1 MSKESDAKK
10 KDEDIK
16 DYSFDLDNDIED
28 LERRIDE
35 KISDQKEKKQDE
47 LSIEHLKENMP
58 EPGYMKTTLNAAVV
72 KGVDEKGELREEKC
86 VAFEVD
92 LKDKDADFMEITYDD
107 KGTPVLK
114 PNGCKV
120 IIYDPVFSMDL
131 HEHAEGQISD
141 CASTIFPQIADEM
154 VQLALDEKRQ
164 RSPELRKPLFNYWWI
179 ILLLCMIPVIIITL
193 MIVSG

>member
-1 MSKESDAKK
+1 MSKKK
-10 KDEDIK
+10 EDENK
-16 DYSFDLDNDIED
+16 DYSFNVDDDLHKEIDKKIAEQDNKPE
-28 LERRIDE
+28 
-35 KISDQKEKKQDE
+35 E
-47 LSIEHLKENMP
+47 LNIEHFKENMP

-72 KGVDEKGELREEKC
+72 KGTDESGEAHEEKC

-107 KGTPVLK
+107 TGNPVLK
-114 PNGCKV
+114 PNGRKV
-120 IIYDPVFSMDL
+120 IIFDPVFSMDL

-141 CASTIFPQIADEM
+141 CASTVFPQIADEM

-179 ILLLCMIPVIIITL
+179 ILLLCMIPVIVITL
-193 MIVSG
+193 MFVKG

>member
-1 MSKESDAKK
+1 MNKK
-10 KDEDIK
+10 KEETSDK
-16 DYSFDLDNDIED
+16 DYEFNLDNDIEKA
-28 LERRIDE
+28 IDKKLAE
-35 KISDQKEKKQDE
+35 QKEKTEE
-47 LSIEHLKENMP
+47 LTIEHLKENMP

-107 KGTPVLK
+107 KGNPVLK
-114 PNGCKV
+114 PDGRRF

-179 ILLLCMIPVIIITL
+179 ILLLCMIPVIVITL
-193 MIVSG
+193 MFVKGG